1 MKNLIADLSR
11 RKASII
17 VGVAFLI
24 MFPLAI
30 FFNFFVIESLI
41 VPGDATATAN
51 NIKADELQFGLGIA
65 SYLIVLALD
74 VVVALALYVI
84 LKPVNKNHA
93 LLATVLRLVY
103 TAIMGIS
110 LFALV
115 LLFINEY
122 SNGQLIAF
130 VFFILHIFVLGYLVF
145 KSGYIPRSLGV
156 FLLIAFFCYII
167 TIYGNYLLPKE
178 WYEALFMIAILPAT
192 FAELSLGVWLLFKG
206 GKIPK
211 MKNKDETTA

>member
-1 MKNLIADLSR
+1 MKNLIADLSQ

-30 FFNFFVIESLI
+30 FFNFYVIESLI
-41 VPGDATATAN
+41 VSGDAAATAN

-122 SNGQLIAF
+122 SNGQLIAYI
-130 VFFILHIFVLGYLVF
+130 FFISHLFILGLLVF
-145 KSGYIPRSLGV
+145 KSGYIPRSLGI
-156 FLLIAFFCYII
+156 FLIIASFCYII
-167 TIYGNYLLPKE
+167 TLYGDFILHKE
-178 WYEALFMIAILPAT
+178 LYEILFMIAIVPAT
-192 FAELSLGVWLLFKG
+192 FAELSLGIWLLFKG
-206 GKIPK
+206 GKISK
-211 MKNKDETTA
+211 MKKEDKTPT

>member
-1 MKNLIADLSR
+1 MKNLIADLSQ

-30 FFNFFVIESLI
+30 FFNFYVIESLI
-41 VPGDATATAN
+41 VSGDAAATAN

-122 SNGQLIAF
+122 SNGQLIAYI
-130 VFFILHIFVLGYLVF
+130 FFISHLFILGLLVF
-145 KSGYIPRSLGV
+145 KSGYIPRSLGI
-156 FLLIAFFCYII
+156 FLIIASFCYII
-167 TIYGNYLLPKE
+167 TLYGDFILPKE
-178 WYEALFMIAILPAT
+178 WYEILFMIAIVPAT
-192 FAELSLGVWLLFKG
+192 FAELSLGIWLLFKG

-211 MKNKDETTA
+211 IKRAD